1 MSFHVGWNAMLCFM
15 AVALLLACGPRP
27 QPTVAPEPTAT
38 LAPTPVS
45 LGLSMHNPLPAG
57 AVLQG
62 SDGARVQVLGVMP
75 DAQSVVALLDP
86 ASPPPEEGHR
96 FYMLE
101 LLVSHPAG
109 SNTITV
115 NHSQFKL
122 VGRSRVVY
130 DTVDHPCGPIPKRLN
145 GEIFSGGQIK
155 GNLCFQIPQ
164 HEDQLVLIHDPEYYS
179 SGSRRFLSLTYPV
192 ALTPLIPTPTL
203 TPIQAPTPALTPTR
217 TPTLAPTA
225 TPTLSPAST
234 PTPEPTVAPTPA
246 PTPKPTPAPTP
257 EPTPTP
263 TPTPSPTPE
272 PTPTPTPEPTPTPTP
287 EPTPTPTPEPT
298 PSPTPTPEPTPAPTP
313 SPTPKPTVGPQTSLT
328 EMVRRARGAVVRIV
342 TRDGVGSGAIFDTEG
357 STGYIITNQHVVDD
371 NSRVT
376 VTVNDLTQYNGS
388 VLGVDTVRDLAV
400 VSICCGRFETLSFG
414 NAHLLQSGDEV
425 VTMGYALGLQG
436 EATVTKGIVSA
447 VRYSS
452 SHKSEVIQTDAA
464 LNPGNS
470 GGPMLSLSG
479 DILGINTFGLEQ
491 TESGRTVQGLSFAI
505 SATTVKE
512 QIPALRSG
520 ASTPVPTPTPT
531 PRPTPTPGEGYAF
544 GPLNGQMQLNS
555 DDIYEKQIRSG
566 VALEDL
572 MVEATFT
579 NPYIDPDQSW
589 VYAFWL
595 RRNFRDY
602 DQRGL
607 SVSVASWGGWRVSA
621 INNPFSD
628 IASGN
633 VSNLNLGAGQKN
645 HIMVIAL
652 RGRGWLFVNHTFIGS
667 IDLSDHTYN
676 GEVYMTA
683 YVVGPGA
690 MDIQTKVP
698 YENFKGYDLR
708 QRYGP
713 TEGILKK
720 ESGHVATYRS
730 GVWSRDLVA
739 EAEFVNPQGRDW
751 DYGFLIRNSAFH
763 RLEVIGL
770 TDNGRWFHYTRD
782 VEDEEYTDVGFGSL
796 SNWTS
801 GASSR
806 NHLVLI
812 AIEEA
817 GWLFVNGELEAEL
830 DLSHNQDSGYISAMG
845 DFFLSH
851 NGSPEFEKFNV
862 WAP

>member
-1 MSFHVGWNAMLCFM
+1 MSFRVGWIAMLCFM
-15 AVALLLACGPRP
+15 AVALLLACAPRL

-38 LAPTPVS
+38 LAPTPVP

-57 AVLQG
+57 TVLQG

-164 HEDQLVLIHDPEYYS
+164 HEDQLVLIHDPAYYGS
-179 SGSRRFLSLTYPV
+179 DSRRFLSLTYPV

-298 PSPTPTPEPTPAPTP
+298 PTPTPTPTPAPTPEPTPTTTI
-313 SPTPKPTVGPQTSLT
+313 SPQTSLT

-342 TRDGVGSGAIFDTEG
+342 TRDGVGSGAIFDTDG

-376 VTVNDLTQYNGS
+376 VTVNDFTQYNGS

-400 VSICCGRFETLSFG
+400 VSICCGSFETLSFG

-425 VTMGYALGLQG
+425 VAMGYALGLQG

-464 LNPGNS
+464 INPGNS
-470 GGPMLSLSG
+470 GGPILSPSG
-479 DILGINTFGLEQ
+479 EILGINTFGYDE
-491 TESGRTVQGLSFAI
+491 TEGGRLVEGLSFAI

-512 QIPALRSG
+512 QISVLRSG
-520 ASTPVPTPTPT
+520 ASTPSPTPTPAPTRT
-531 PRPTPTPGEGYAF
+531 PGPTPTPGEGYDF
-544 GPLNGQMQLNS
+544 GPTSGELRHDPTDGS
-555 DDIYEKQIRSG
+555 IETEFVDISLDAMMI
-566 VALEDL
+566 
-572 MVEATFT
+572 EATFI
-579 NPYIDPDQSW
+579 NPYSASSHSW
-589 VYAFWL
+589 SHGFFI
-595 RRNFRDY
+595 RSNRNASFIQIIVSSGSRWEVLARDRETASN
-602 DQRGL
+602 QR
-607 SVSVASWGGWRVSA
+607 
-621 INNPFSD
+621 
-628 IASGN
+628 IASGTFRDLDF
-633 VSNLNLGAGQKN
+633 SDGDGTTLG
-645 HIMVIAL
+645 
-652 RGRGWLFVNHTFIGS
+652 WW
-667 IDLSDHTYN
+667 
-676 GEVYMTA
+676 
-683 YVVGPGA
+683 
-690 MDIQTKVP
+690 
-698 YENFKGYDLR
+698 
-708 QRYGP
+708 
-713 TEGILKK
+713 
-720 ESGHVATYRS
+720 RS
-730 GVWSRDLVA
+730 GT
-739 EAEFVNPQGRDW
+739 
-751 DYGFLIRNSAFH
+751 
-763 RLEVIGL
+763 EV
-770 TDNGRWFHYTRD
+770 
-782 VEDEEYTDVGFGSL
+782 GSL
-796 SNWTS
+796 
-801 GASSR
+801 
-806 NHLVLI
+806 
-812 AIEEA
+812 
-817 GWLFVNGELEAEL
+817 
-830 DLSHNQDSGYISAMG
+830 
-845 DFFLSH
+845 
-851 NGSPEFEKFNV
+851 
-862 WAP
+862 

>member
-38 LAPTPVS
+38 LAPTPVP

-145 GEIFSGGQIK
+145 GEIFSGGEIK

-164 HEDQLVLIHDPEYYS
+164 HEDQLVLIHDPAYYGS
-179 SGSRRFLSLTYPV
+179 DSRRFLSLTYPV

-272 PTPTPTPEPTPTPTP
+272 TLLLGQHRSRLPHPRPHPRRSLH
-287 EPTPTPTPEPT
+287 
-298 PSPTPTPEPTPAPTP
+298 PSTTISPAN
-313 SPTPKPTVGPQTSLT
+313 VAYRDGQTCQGGSSQNCELD
-328 EMVRRARGAVVRIV
+328 
-342 TRDGVGSGAIFDTEG
+342 DGVGSGAIFDTDG

-479 DILGINTFGLEQ
+479 DILGINTFGL
-491 TESGRTVQGLSFAI
+491 RT
-505 SATTVKE
+505 
-512 QIPALRSG
+512 
-520 ASTPVPTPTPT
+520 
-531 PRPTPTPGEGYAF
+531 
-544 GPLNGQMQLNS
+544 
-555 DDIYEKQIRSG
+555 
-566 VALEDL
+566 
-572 MVEATFT
+572 
-579 NPYIDPDQSW
+579 
-589 VYAFWL
+589 
-595 RRNFRDY
+595 RRR
-602 DQRGL
+602 
-607 SVSVASWGGWRVSA
+607 AW
-621 INNPFSD
+621 
-628 IASGN
+628 
-633 VSNLNLGAGQKN
+633 
-645 HIMVIAL
+645 
-652 RGRGWLFVNHTFIGS
+652 
-667 IDLSDHTYN
+667 
-676 GEVYMTA
+676 
-683 YVVGPGA
+683 
-690 MDIQTKVP
+690 
-698 YENFKGYDLR
+698 
-708 QRYGP
+708 
-713 TEGILKK
+713 
-720 ESGHVATYRS
+720 
-730 GVWSRDLVA
+730 
-739 EAEFVNPQGRDW
+739 
-751 DYGFLIRNSAFH
+751 
-763 RLEVIGL
+763 
-770 TDNGRWFHYTRD
+770 
-782 VEDEEYTDVGFGSL
+782 
-796 SNWTS
+796 
-801 GASSR
+801 
-806 NHLVLI
+806 
-812 AIEEA
+812 
-817 GWLFVNGELEAEL
+817 
-830 DLSHNQDSGYISAMG
+830 
-845 DFFLSH
+845 
-851 NGSPEFEKFNV
+851 
-862 WAP
+862 